1 MAILKKTASKQ
12 LASKSKS
19 KSKSKPWASPMPEDQ
34 FERMRAILAAP
45 SPIGF
50 EAAMSTGVIEPMMR
64 AFMPEGWAIH
74 RFKGHAGLV
83 LDTHP
88 GDTTRPS
95 VMLVGHADKIRMQVR
110 SISADGKIYINTDSF
125 LPNVIVGHEVI
136 LFSEQPEKP
145 GHWRRIEGGTI
156 EAIGAIHFSEPSQ
169 RSGDK
174 GLSPDSIY
182 LELQMHGEKPKER
195 LQKLGIKA
203 GDPIILNRPIKR
215 GFSPDSF
222 YGAYLDNGLGC
233 FMVTELAQL
242 LAKSPLKNL
251 RVLLAIATHEEIGRF
266 GATALAGDFKPDV
279 LIGTDVG
286 HDYDAAPN
294 LAAKKMNPEA
304 MGKGFALSIGSI
316 VTPYLNQLVME
327 ACNKAGIPVQPTVV
341 GRDTGTDAM
350 GAALAG
356 FDCAATSI
364 GFPIRNMHT
373 ISETGHTSDVL
384 GALHG
389 MLATLRHM
397 DGMNKG
403 KGVTREDFKKH
414 HPRFDQ
420 TAKLESGWKK

>member
-1 MAILKKTASKQ
+1 MASK
-12 LASKSKS
+12 KSSPKKS
-19 KSKSKPWASPMPEDQ
+19 TAKIKPWTMSMPDDQ
-34 FERMRAILAAP
+34 FERMRQILAAP
-45 SPIGF
+45 SPIGM

-64 AFMPEGWAIH
+64 EYMPEGWAIH

-95 VMLVGHADKIRMQVR
+95 IMLIGHADKIRMQVR
-110 SISADGKIYINTDSF
+110 SISEDGKIYINTDSF
-125 LPNVIVGHEVI
+125 LPNVIVGHEVL
-136 LFSEQPEKP
+136 LFSEEPEKP
-145 GHWRRIEGGTI
+145 GNWSRIEGGTI

-182 LELQMHGEKPKER
+182 LELQMHGEKAKKR
-195 LQKLGIKA
+195 LEKLGVKA

-215 GFSPDSF
+215 GFSPDTY

-233 FMVTELAQL
+233 FMVTELGRL
-242 LAKSPLKNL
+242 LAESPLKNL
-251 RVLLAIATHEEIGRF
+251 RVLLSIATHEEIGRF
-266 GATALAGDFKPDV
+266 GAAALAGDFKPDV

-286 HDYDAAPN
+286 HDYLAAPN
-294 LAAKKMNPEA
+294 LGAKRMNPEA
-304 MGKGFALSIGSI
+304 MGKGFALTVGSI
-316 VTPYLNQLVME
+316 VTPYLNQLIME
-327 ACNKAGIPVQPTVV
+327 ACQKAEIPVQTAVV

-356 FDCAATSI
+356 FDCVATSI

-373 ISETGHTSDVL
+373 ISETGHTADIL

-389 MLATLRHM
+389 MFASLHYM
-397 DGMNKG
+397 DAMNKG
-403 KGVTREDFKKH
+403 KGITREDFKKN
-414 HPRFDQ
+414 HPRLDL
-420 TAKLESGWKK
+420 TKKLESGW